1 MKKAILGKKLGMTQ
15 IFNADGLVVPVT
27 VIEAGPCYV
36 TQVKT
41 KQNDGYNAVQLAFGD
56 IRERLVNKPLLGQ
69 FKKAQVQPKRTL
81 KEYKLNNSNDYKL
94 GDKITCDIFEEG
106 ELVDVTGM
114 SKGHG
119 FTGTI
124 KKYNFSLQRMSH
136 GAGPNHRHVGSIGA
150 SATPGK
156 VLKGKKMPGRHGNR
170 KTTVLNL
177 QVVQVDVDRNILLI
191 KGAVPGNKGSL
202 VSIRNAVKAN

>member
-15 IFNADGLVVPVT
+15 IFSSDGLVVPVT

-41 KQNDGYNAVQLAFGD
+41 KENDGYEAVQLAFGE
-56 IRERLVNKPLLGQ
+56 IRENLVNKPLLGQ
-69 FKKAQVQPKRTL
+69 FKKAQVSAKRTL
-81 KEYKLNNSNDYKL
+81 KEFKLDNSQEFKL

-124 KKYNFSLQRMSH
+124 KKYNFALQRMSH
-136 GAGPNHRHVGSIGA
+136 GGGPNHRHVGSIGS

-156 VLKGKKMPGRHGNR
+156 VYKGRKMAGRYGNE
-170 KTTVLNL
+170 KVTILNL
-177 QVVQVDVDRNILLI
+177 KVVQVDAERNILLI
-191 KGAVPGNKGSL
+191 KGAVPGNKGGL
-202 VSIRNAVKAN
+202 VSIRSAVKAN

>member
-15 IFNADGLVVPVT
+15 IFSSDGLVVPVT

-41 KQNDGYNAVQLAFGD
+41 KENDGYNAVQLAFG
-56 IRERLVNKPLLGQ
+56 ETKEKLVNKPLLGQ
-69 FKKAQVQPKRTL
+69 FKKAQVPAKKSL
-81 KEYKLNNSNDYKL
+81 KEFKLENSQMLKL

-106 ELVDVTGM
+106 ELVDVIGLT
-114 SKGHG
+114 KGHG

-124 KKYNFSLQRMSH
+124 KKYNFGRHRMSH
-136 GAGPNHRHVGSIGA
+136 GGGPIHRHVGSIGS
-150 SATPGK
+150 SATPSK
-156 VLKGKKMPGRHGNR
+156 VYKGRKMAGRYGNE
-170 KTTVLNL
+170 KVNILNL
-177 QVVQVDVDRNILLI
+177 KVVQVDADRNILLI

-202 VSIRNAVKAN
+202 VSIRSAIKAN

>member
-15 IFNADGLVVPVT
+15 IFSSDGLVVPVT

-41 KQNDGYNAVQLAFGD
+41 KENDGYNAVQLAFG
-56 IRERLVNKPLLGQ
+56 ETKEKLVNKPLLGQ
-69 FKKAQVQPKRTL
+69 FKKAQVPAKKSL
-81 KEYKLNNSNDYKL
+81 KEFKLENSQMLKL

-106 ELVDVTGM
+106 ELVDVIGLT
-114 SKGHG
+114 KGHG

-124 KKYNFSLQRMSH
+124 KKYNFGRHRMSH
-136 GAGPNHRHVGSIGA
+136 GGGPIHRHVGSIGS
-150 SATPGK
+150 SATPSRVYKGRKMAGRYGNEK
-156 VLKGKKMPGRHGNR
+156 VNI
-170 KTTVLNL
+170 LNL
-177 QVVQVDVDRNILLI
+177 KVVQVDADRNILLI

-202 VSIRNAVKAN
+202 VSIRSAIKAN